1 MKACVI
7 GLYINC

>member
-7 GLYINC
+7 SD